1 MLNNAHLPIVGF
13 AAFSGTG
20 KTTLL
25 KELLPLLRERG
36 LRVGVVKHAHHSFE
50 MDYPGKDSYELRKSG
65 AAQMLIASRAR
76 WALVVERARDREP
89 LLDEVLLELDQA
101 SLDLILV
108 EGFKEERFPK
118 IELHRPSLRR
128 PLLFPDDD
136 AIIAVATDAPLDD
149 TARLPQLDL
158 NRPAAIAAFI
168 VEYVAELNP
177 ALKAA
182 DGRSDSSAR
191 ALSANGGT
199 QPT

>member
-89 LLDEVLLELDQA
+89 RLDEVLLELDQA

-108 EGFKEERFPK
+108 EGFKDERFPK

-168 VEYVAELNP
+168 VEYVAELNR

-182 DGRSDSSAR
+182 DGRSDGSAR